1 MSNES
6 IRVDDRTSFLNE
18 DGHNIVC
25 TTWRT
30 DAEPR
35 ALLFV
40 AHGYGDYSQDQAYKA
55 LAYATVGLGFYVFSH
70 DHVGHGKSEGPRGT
84 IRSFDI
90 YLQDILTHIDM
101 EQAKFPGKPVYLF
114 GHSMGGLLVI
124 LAALRRP
131 RGFAGMVLM
140 SPLLGL
146 NTPYYSRFTT
156 YLARLLVCIMPCLPT
171 ATASVDQSCRDAAV
185 VNRMNNDPL
194 YYVGSVCLRW
204 VVAMVDAI
212 EAAHAHVSAVELP
225 FLLLYGTGDKV
236 CDPQASR
243 DFFEKAS
250 SKDKNQKVYEDA
262 YHSLLEEPDGVGQ
275 QVLKDIIDW
284 FCARLPPRMSTS
296 SQPGTSGQQD
306 STMQVAKSM
315 TSNP

>member
-212 EAAHAHVSAVELP
+212 EATRYATLKP
-225 FLLLYGTGDKV
+225 RGT
-236 CDPQASR
+236 
-243 DFFEKAS
+243 S
-250 SKDKNQKVYEDA
+250 SKRPRVRTRTRKYTRTHTTACWRSRMASASKSSKISSTGFAPDC
-262 YHSLLEEPDGVGQ
+262 LLECRPRVNQ
-275 QVLKDIIDW
+275 
-284 FCARLPPRMSTS
+284 ARPANRTAQCKWQSP
-296 SQPGTSGQQD
+296 
-306 STMQVAKSM
+306 
-315 TSNP
+315 